1 MLADSLKTSKIG
13 GQNEFNEMDIVY
25 TANYVVFVAELD
37 ANTRPLFNP
46 DTYTMRDFDT
56 EAEMLAYIED
66 NDLEIVDVEDEI
78 N

>member
-1 MLADSLKTSKIG
+1 MSSMKWIL
-13 GQNEFNEMDIVY
+13 VY

-46 DTYTMRDFDT
+46 DTYTMREFDT
-56 EAEMLAYIED
+56 EEGMLQYIEENNLD
-66 NDLEIVDVEDEI
+66 IVEVEDEI